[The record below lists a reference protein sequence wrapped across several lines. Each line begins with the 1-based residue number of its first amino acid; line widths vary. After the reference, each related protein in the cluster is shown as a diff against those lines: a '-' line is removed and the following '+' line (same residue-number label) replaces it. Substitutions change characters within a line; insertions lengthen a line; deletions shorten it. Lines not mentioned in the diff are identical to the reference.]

1 MKILISAHV
10 VWWNASAYYAVT
22 AAQALQRRGHDVT
35 VLAHHS
41 TPAYRQ
47 AKNRG
52 LKVIGNVNLLSRN
65 PVSFVE
71 NMISLSDKIG
81 VQEFDVFNPHRPEDH
96 LFLALMKKRLPKLP
110 VLIRTISDVRY
121 PKGNVINRLLH
132 ERWTDAIIYCAECC
146 FRRYISRFA
155 LSHLPQRVIYSAL
168 DVKSFSAG
176 DWRKGNR
183 FFELDAPRIVIAA
196 RLSPNK
202 GHLTLIEAAARVL
215 REIGSASFIVVGKE
229 EEVKIADLR
238 EQVRRLGME
247 EFFTFTGALDDP
259 RPAIAAADIGVI
271 ASTDSEVI
279 SRAAQEFFAFGVPV
293 VASRVNVL
301 PEMVED
307 GVNGILFEP
316 GDAAGLAD
324 GILKLA
330 GSERLHQACSRCAYQ
345 RALEVHDFEVLG
357 EQTEEF
363 LVEVM
368 RNRPAI

>member
-35 VLAHHS
+35 LLAHHF
-41 TPAYRQ
+41 TPGYRQ

-52 LKVIGNVNLLSRN
+52 LNVIGNINLLSKN

-71 NMISLSDKIG
+71 NMVSLADKIG
-81 VQEFDVFNPHRPEDH
+81 VQDFDVFNPHRPEDH
-96 LFLALMKKRLPKLP
+96 LFLALMKKRLSRAP

-132 ERWTDAIIYCAECC
+132 ERWTDAVIYCAECC

-155 LSHLPQRVIYSAL
+155 LAHLPQRVIYSAL

-176 DWRKGNR
+176 DWQGGNR
-183 FFELDAPRIVIAA
+183 FFELDAPRIVIVA

-202 GHLTLIEAAARVL
+202 GHHTLIEAASRVL
-215 REIGSASFIVVGKE
+215 REIGAASFIVVGKE
-229 EEVKIADLR
+229 EEVKIADLQG
-238 EQVRRLGME
+238 QVRRLGME
-247 EFFTFTGALDDP
+247 EFFTFTGMLDDP
-259 RPAIAAADIGVI
+259 RPAIAAADIGVVS
-271 ASTDSEVI
+271 STDSEVI
-279 SRAAQEFFAFGVPV
+279 SRATQEFFAFGVPV

-316 GDAAGLAD
+316 GDAAGLAE
-324 GILKLA
+324 GILRLA
-330 GSERLHQACSRCAYQ
+330 GSERLHQACSRRAYQ
-345 RALEVHDFEVLG
+345 RALEVHDLDVLG

-363 LVEVM
+363 FLQVLHD
-368 RNRPAI
+368 RRAI